1 MNHRGERRRSA
12 LLYSRLAKAIGRKT
26 TDQVQGKKELS
37 LFEGL
42 FASDFRGRVGFIT
55 LMNVS
60 RPPSNIPVLR
70 AATGKLVPAD
80 FIHRVVVS
88 SARSNWHNLVVEELH
103 VPKRELDEHMFVQHV
118 VAVNGG
124 PPVTFEVTKD
134 GRGLYVLET
143 GATSFLPSHQP
154 FFRRRKRDESGSA
167 HVILVA
173 LDPGFVSRTA
183 ASLELDPHDVEL
195 IERRSGIDPILRHA
209 AMALHA
215 GLRAGRTSDQM
226 YGEAL
231 STALA
236 VHLLREYGGIAVRP
250 QPASGRLPR
259 EKLMRAF
266 EFIQDQL
273 EANLTVAGIARAV
286 HMSPYHFTRL
296 FKQSTGLSPYSY
308 VIQARV
314 KKAKELLTS
323 NKFSI
328 IEVSH
333 RLGFADQSH
342 LTRHFKNICG
352 VTPKK
357 LLERRDP
364 EQDSSRDPQ

>member
-1 MNHRGERRRSA
+1 M
-12 LLYSRLAKAIGRKT
+12 
-26 TDQVQGKKELS
+26 
-37 LFEGL
+37 
-42 FASDFRGRVGFIT
+42 T
-55 LMNVS
+55 LMNVT
-60 RPPSNIPVLR
+60 RPPSNIPVLL
-70 AATGKLVPAD
+70 AATGEFVPAD
-80 FIHRVVVS
+80 FIHRVVAS

-103 VPKRELDEHMFVQHV
+103 VPIRELDEHMFVQHV
-118 VAVNGG
+118 VAVNVG
-124 PPVTFEVTKD
+124 PRLTFEVTKD
-134 GRGLYVLET
+134 GRRLYVLDT
-143 GATSFLPSHQP
+143 GSISFIPSHQP
-154 FFRRRKRDESGSA
+154 FFTRRKRDESGPA

-183 ASLELDPHDVEL
+183 ASLELDPNDVEL
-195 IERRSGIDPILRHA
+195 IERRSRSDPILRHTV
-209 AMALHA
+209 MALHA

-226 YGEAL
+226 YGESL

-236 VHLLREYGGIAVRP
+236 VHVLREYGGVAMRP
-250 QPASGRLPR
+250 QPTSGRLPR

-286 HMSPYHFTRL
+286 RMSPYHFTRL
-296 FKQSTGLSPYSY
+296 FKQSTGLSPYRY

-323 NKFSI
+323 ENFSI
-328 IEVSH
+328 IEIAH

-342 LTRHFKNICG
+342 LTRHFKNIFG

-357 LLERRDP
+357 LQEWRDL
-364 EQDSSRDPQ
+364 EQDPSKDLQKHSREPLT

>member
-1 MNHRGERRRSA
+1 MNRRGERRRSA

-26 TDQVQGKKELS
+26 IDQVQGKRELN

-42 FASDFRGRVGFIT
+42 FASDLCGRVGFIT

-70 AATGKLVPAD
+70 AATGELVPAD

-103 VPKRELDEHMFVQHV
+103 VPKRELDEHMFVHHV
-118 VAVNGG
+118 VAVNVG

-173 LDPGFVSRTA
+173 LDPGFVSQTA

-236 VHLLREYGGIAVRP
+236 VHLLREYGGVSVGP
-250 QPASGRLPR
+250 PPASCRLSK
-259 EKLMRAF
+259 EKIMRAF
-266 EFIQDQL
+266 VFFSEHLLSKF
-273 EANLTVAGIARAV
+273 TVYGIHPAGHI
-286 HMSPYHFTRL
+286 
-296 FKQSTGLSPYSY
+296 
-308 VIQARV
+308 
-314 KKAKELLTS
+314 
-323 NKFSI
+323 
-328 IEVSH
+328 
-333 RLGFADQSH
+333 
-342 LTRHFKNICG
+342 
-352 VTPKK
+352 
-357 LLERRDP
+357 
-364 EQDSSRDPQ
+364 